1 MWATRALAAGI
12 AAALLL
18 AGCTGSP
25 SGDESPTGKESATS
39 EDSPAGGNIEAGEGA
54 AWQPDG
60 LAASIERLGTV
71 PSKDLMPVRLADGLI
86 PPTNR
91 WFSGLVFGEAPQPVY
106 PLPMSFALTEEG
118 LTFGLPTV
126 TTTEKTIMGTNA
138 PMVQVTLAE
147 RPTWQVVAYDDL
159 SVTVEASAGKSPLG
173 RVTVVQGSPYLTYT
187 AIRDHELSTQLPFE
201 DSGKFASVRSGD
213 GEYVAVSDGGSVDG
227 VKVTLPA
234 GASVTWGAVPEG
246 GDPAVIAE
254 LATPVTATAVSY
266 EVDTEVR
273 TTLTYETERHT
284 VVVRMPHQQNDAAT
298 CDLGTYASS
307 YGTLQ
312 ACESDEISWETPTYE
327 ARGELDLSNISDEDA
342 DELRA
347 ALKVDVAEA
356 KDYPAD
362 SYFGGKALYRDAQL
376 YSIAR
381 QLGAEEE
388 ATAVHDRVKE
398 TLVQW
403 ANPDGCQEVDAFC
416 FGYDETNRGI
426 VGQTPS
432 FGSDE
437 FNDHHFHYGYFL
449 YAAGVLGADDPELV
463 KEIQPVMDLLAAD
476 IASAPANEYFPER
489 RTFDTYAS
497 HSWASGTSP
506 FADGNNQESSSEAVL
521 AWAGLTLWARA
532 SGQAEL
538 EREATWMHALEG
550 QTARAY
556 WTDFDESDP
565 VYDGYEHTVLPLNFG
580 GKRDYATWFSPEPA
594 AILAILVIPASPSS
608 DHLSGDPKR
617 IERNVAEGT
626 SNGGFNQ
633 TYGDYLLMY
642 SALAGEEA
650 RVEALEE
657 ARGLDEVDDGNTRTY
672 LLAWLMSLEA

>member
-1 MWATRALAAGI
+1 MWGARAMAAGMG
-12 AAALLL
+12 AALLL
-18 AGCTGSP
+18 AGCTGPPLGERSPEGKDSP
-25 SGDESPTGKESATS
+25 SVGDIGTGE
-39 EDSPAGGNIEAGEGA
+39 NA

-71 PSKDLMPVRLADGLI
+71 PSKDLMPIRLADGLI

-91 WFSGLVFGEAPQPVY
+91 WFSGLVFGEGPQPVY
-106 PLPMSFALTEEG
+106 PLPLSFALTEDG
-118 LTFGLPTV
+118 LTFGLPAV

-159 SVTVEASAGKSPLG
+159 SVTVEASAGESPLG

-187 AIRDHELSTQLPFE
+187 AIRDHQLSTQLPFE
-201 DSGKFASVRSGD
+201 TRDEFAAVRSGD

-227 VKVTLPA
+227 SDVTLPA

-246 GDPAVIAE
+246 GDPAAIAK
-254 LATPVTATAVSY
+254 LAAPVTATAVSY
-266 EVDTEVR
+266 EVGTEVR
-273 TTLTYETERHT
+273 TTLTYEAEQPT
-284 VVVRMPHQQNDAAT
+284 VVVRMPHQHDQATT

-307 YGTLQ
+307 YGALQ
-312 ACESDEISWETPTYE
+312 ACEGDEISWQTPAYE
-327 ARGELDLSNISDEDA
+327 ARGELDLSNISDGDA

-347 ALKVDVAEA
+347 ALKADVAAA

-362 SYFGGKALYRDAQL
+362 TYFGGKALYRDAQL

-381 QLGAEEE
+381 QLGENEV
-388 ATAVHDRVKE
+388 ATAVHDRVRE
-398 TLVQW
+398 TLVRW

-426 VGQTPS
+426 VGQKSS

-463 KEIQPVMDLLAAD
+463 KEIRPVMDLLAAD

-506 FADGNNQESSSEAVL
+506 FVDGNNQESSSEAVL

-538 EREATWMHALEG
+538 EREAIWMHALEG
-550 QTARAY
+550 QSARAY

-565 VYDGYEHTVLPLNFG
+565 VYDGFGHTVLPLNFG

-608 DHLSGDPKR
+608 DHLAGDPDR

-650 RVEALEE
+650 RAAALEE
-657 ARGLDEVDDGNTRTY
+657 ARNLDAVDDGNTRTY

>member
-1 MWATRALAAGI
+1 MWGARAMAAAT

-18 AGCTGSP
+18 VGCTGSP
-25 SGDESPTGKESATS
+25 SGEVSPTGGNSPTGSAVQS
-39 EDSPAGGNIEAGEGA
+39 GEGA
-54 AWQPDG
+54 AWQPAG

-71 PSKDLMPVRLADGLI
+71 PGKDLKPVRLADGLI

-91 WFSGLVFGEAPQPVY
+91 WFSGLVFGDSPQPVY
-106 PLPMSFALTEEG
+106 PLPLSFALTPDG

-138 PMVQVTLAE
+138 PMVQVALAGQ
-147 RPTWQVVAYDDL
+147 PTWQVVAYDDL
-159 SVTVEASAGKSPLG
+159 SVTVEASSDGSPLG
-173 RVTVVQGSPYLTYT
+173 RITVVQGSPYLTYS
-187 AIRDHELSTQLPFE
+187 AIRDQELTTQLPFE
-201 DSGKFASVRSGD
+201 ARDAYNSVRSGD
-213 GEYVAVSDGGSVDG
+213 GEYVAVSDGGSIDG
-227 VKVTLPA
+227 TGVTLPA
-234 GASVTWGAVPEG
+234 KASVTWGAVPEG
-246 GDPAVIAE
+246 GAPAAIAKY
-254 LATPVTATAVSY
+254 ATPVTATAVSY
-266 EVDTEVR
+266 EVGTDVL
-273 TTLTYETERHT
+273 TTLSYETEQPT
-284 VVVRMPHQQNDAAT
+284 VVVRMPHQKDESAP

-307 YGTLQ
+307 YGTLE
-312 ACESDEISWETPTYE
+312 ACEGNEISWQTPAYA
-327 ARGELDLSNISDEDA
+327 ARGELDLSTISDKDA
-342 DELRA
+342 DELRVS
-347 ALKVDVAEA
+347 LKTDVAEA

-362 SYFGGKALYRDAQL
+362 TYFGGKALYRDAQL

-388 ATAVHDRVKE
+388 ATVVHDRVKE
-398 TLVQW
+398 TLLRW
-403 ANPDGCQEVDAFC
+403 ANPDGCQAEAAFC

-463 KEIQPVMDLLAAD
+463 KGIRPVMDLLAAD
-476 IASAPANEYFPER
+476 IASAPTNDFFPER
-489 RTFDTYAS
+489 RTFDAYAS

-521 AWAGLTLWARA
+521 AWAGLTLWAQV
-532 SGQAEL
+532 SKQPEL

-550 QTARAY
+550 QSARAY
-556 WTDFDESDP
+556 WTDFDQSDP
-565 VYDGYEHTVLPLNFG
+565 VYDGYTHTVLPLNFG

-594 AILAILVIPASPSS
+594 AIMAILVIPASPSS
-608 DHLSGDPKR
+608 DHLMGDPAR
-617 IERNVAEGT
+617 IELNVAEAT

-650 RVEALEE
+650 RTAALEE
-657 ARGLDEVDDGNTRTY
+657 ARNLDTVDDGNTRTY
-672 LLAWLMSLEA
+672 LLAWLMSLAD